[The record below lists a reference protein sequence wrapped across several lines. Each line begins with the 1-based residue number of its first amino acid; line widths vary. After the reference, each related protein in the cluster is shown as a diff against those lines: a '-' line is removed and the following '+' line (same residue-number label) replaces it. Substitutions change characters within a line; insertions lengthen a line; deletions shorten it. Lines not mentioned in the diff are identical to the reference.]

1 MAASFVLPNLHP
13 PRNFEILVLNLRFQ
27 TLDAFCGDTA
37 ALDKTP
43 MIRMARPLVF
53 AAYAILQR
61 NIISVNKY
69 HS

>member
-1 MAASFVLPNLHP
+1 MAASFVQPNLHQ
-13 PRNFEILVLNLRFQ
+13 PRNYEILVLNLRFQ

-37 ALDKTP
+37 ALDKTRV
-43 MIRMARPLVF
+43 IRMARSLVS

-61 NIISVNKY
+61 NMISVNKY